1 MDGPVVGGRRGGRR
15 LDKIGGKRKRDKW
28 KLNEKQKENKI
39 ENGIEEVEIAEMRL
53 LECKGN
59 ESGRRNPKEISGM
72 SAIGCLIKRFRGSE

>member
-1 MDGPVVGGRRGGRR
+1 MVGGRRGEGEERGERRRRWGGRR

-59 ESGRRNPKEISGM
+59 ESGRRKSVG
-72 SAIGCLIKRFRGSE
+72 